1 METTASPSSSRAH
14 RSVGPRLYGLL
25 AGAVALAGLAGW
37 FALYPLDRWMAGILV
52 GGYGLL
58 VAARPSLWLVLM
70 PALWPVVD
78 LAPWSGQIHVT
89 ESDALALVSR
99 GLGEAAVAAGW
110 LLVVVGSDYVQR
122 GAFALAPLQAGL
134 SYALL
139 VAAILFINEFPD
151 RRGDAAAGKR
161 TLVVRLGPDGAKWA
175 WLGLA
180 EHAVLDEAAAPG
192 EGEDPLDIGRVGA
205 AAGVEVIVEHVD
217 AGVGEQREEHRQ
229 RGAGGIDGQPAA
241 VGHREADQAGAQG
254 HPQEGRAGGEQ
265 AGQKRPGAQGGQR
278 FRRSHDMGALDG

>member
-89 ESDALALVSR
+89 ESDALALATLAALGLREAVGRRLQSVVDVKGLHMPRPAARTGQQQR
-99 GLGEAAVAAGW
+99 GGIGPAAECHGQRQARCAGRKRIHG
-110 LLVVVGSDYVQR
+110 LLQVVGVQAVQR
-122 GAFALAPLQAGL
+122 GG
-134 SYALL
+134 
-139 VAAILFINEFPD
+139 
-151 RRGDAAAGKR
+151 
-161 TLVVRLGPDGAKWA
+161 
-175 WLGLA
+175 
-180 EHAVLDEAAAPG
+180 H
-192 EGEDPLDIGRVGA
+192 GRCA
-205 AAGVEVIVEHVD
+205 C
-217 AGVGEQREEHRQ
+217 
-229 RGAGGIDGQPAA
+229 
-241 VGHREADQAGAQG
+241 
-254 HPQEGRAGGEQ
+254 
-265 AGQKRPGAQGGQR
+265 
-278 FRRSHDMGALDG
+278 